1 MNLSRRQLLG
11 WSVVAADLVR
21 GQQKQSDEV
30 IATATQ
36 DTTPRVGVVLSS
48 FAEGSEHDG
57 SKLEGLSSPK
67 PADAELG
74 ADFFD
79 GWVRKAIE
87 MGSTRTGDLSS
98 LIGAE
103 DWVVIKTN
111 ISTCHGL
118 DPSVKD
124 GGAHQP
130 YMPGTVTDLRVVRA
144 VISYLVDKKCGAR
157 ITIAEGSEQWLP
169 VEKSKSA
176 VDGWTSE
183 WGGAFDGL
191 SYRKMV
197 ADFSSKNRGVR
208 FEIAD
213 LNSSDSIELPVP
225 GKAIARNNPGGTYS
239 IGKVIQQCD
248 KLISIA
254 PLKTDARTGVG
265 LTFSNYAGIASGA
278 KYGFPKDGLWK
289 LGNPDEV
296 VVDLFSYHPADF
308 CFLGGPY
315 GVEGD
320 GPDGPGAASVHHNLL
335 VTGTKAASVDAVAA
349 MLMGFSPQQVPYL
362 VLAEKMDYGATDT
375 DIVWTRGDELE
386 KARRVFRQPSRWKPA
401 EKK

>member
-1 MNLSRRQLLG
+1 MFLGDLL
-11 WSVVAADLVR
+11 R
-21 GQQKQSDEV
+21 GQQKTSDEV

-48 FAEGSEHDG
+48 FAAGSEHDG
-57 SKLEGLSSPK
+57 SKLEGLASPK
-67 PADAELG
+67 PVDADLDAG
-74 ADFFD
+74 FIDA
-79 GWVRKAIE
+79 WVRKAIE
-87 MGSTRTGDLSS
+87 MGSKRTGDLST
-98 LIGAE
+98 LISPD

-118 DPSVKD
+118 DPAVKD

-130 YMPGTVTDLRVVRA
+130 YIPGTVTDLRIVRA
-144 VISYLVDKKCGAR
+144 VINYLVEKKCGAR
-157 ITIAEGSEQWLP
+157 ITIAEGSEQWLT

-176 VDGWTSE
+176 VDGWSSE

-197 ADFSSKNRGVR
+197 AELSSKHRGVR

-213 LNSSDSIELPVP
+213 LNADDSIQLPVP

-265 LTFSNYAGIASGA
+265 LTFNNYAGIASGA
-278 KYGFPKDGLWK
+278 KYGFPKTGLWK
-289 LGNPDEV
+289 LGNPEEV
-296 VVDLFSYHPADF
+296 VVDLFGYHPADF
-308 CFLGGPY
+308 CLLGGPY
-315 GVEGD
+315 AIEGD
-320 GPDGPGAASVHHNLL
+320 GPDGPGAVSVHRNLL
-335 VTGTKAASVDAVAA
+335 ITGTKAGSVDAVAA
-349 MLMGFSPQQVPYL
+349 MLMGFNPAQVPYL
-362 VLAEKMDYGATDT
+362 ALADTMDYGAIDT
-375 DIVWTRGDELE
+375 DIVWTRGDELDAA
-386 KARRVFRQPSRWKPA
+386 KRAFRQPSGWKRV
-401 EKK
+401 